1 VKILALDTALQG
13 CSVVLVDTMGA
24 SPPISESVPMLRGHA
39 EALMPMVAR
48 VVEGARVPFS
58 AIDRFAVT
66 VGPGTFTGVR
76 VGIAAARGLA
86 LATGRPLI
94 GVTTLEVF
102 AAELAD
108 MEEGESI
115 AIALDARRGEVYF
128 QTFDAA
134 GRPHSEAAVLAPQ
147 AAAES
152 LTSDAVLAGSG
163 APLVADAVSAAGRT
177 VRLSSRDLGPG
188 PDPTVI
194 ARLAAEKAVPD
205 HPPAPLY
212 LRPADAKPQPGALP
226 RQVDAEARLR

>member
-1 VKILALDTALQG
+1 
-13 CSVVLVDTMGA
+13 
-24 SPPISESVPMLRGHA
+24 MLRGHA

-48 VVEGARVPFS
+48 VAEAAHLPFS

-66 VGPGTFTGVR
+66 VGPGTFTGIR

-94 GVTTLEVF
+94 GVTTLEAY
-102 AAELAD
+102 AAEMGD
-108 MEEGESI
+108 KKKGRSI

-134 GRPHSEAAVLAPQ
+134 GRPHSEAAVLTPR
-147 AAAES
+147 AAAECLS
-152 LTSDAVLAGSG
+152 TDLVLAGSG
-163 APLVADAVSAAGRT
+163 ARLVADALAALGRT
-177 VRLSSRDLGPG
+177 VRLSARDLGPG

-194 ARLAAEKAVPD
+194 ARLAANRTMPD
-205 HPPAPLY
+205 RPPAPLY

-226 RQVDAEARLR
+226 RQVDVEARIR

>member
-1 VKILALDTALQG
+1 
-13 CSVVLVDTMGA
+13 
-24 SPPISESVPMLRGHA
+24 MLRGHA

-48 VVEGARVPFS
+48 VAEAAHLPFS

-66 VGPGTFTGVR
+66 VGPGTFTGIR

-86 LATGRPLI
+86 LATGRPLV

-108 MEEGESI
+108 NKKDRSI

-134 GRPHSEAAVLAPQ
+134 GRPLSDAAVLAPR

-152 LTSDAVLAGSG
+152 LSTKAVLAGSG
-163 APLVADAVSAAGRT
+163 AQLVAAAVSAAGRT

-188 PDPTVI
+188 PDPVVI
-194 ARLAAEKAVPD
+194 ARLAAEKAAPD
-205 HPPAPLY
+205 RPPAPLY
-212 LRPADAKPQPGALP
+212 LRPADAKPQLGALP
-226 RQVDAEARLR
+226 RQVDVEARIR